1 MANKKG
7 MNKEAIMKLCSEISK
22 KEGEGI
28 VYSLGNK
35 NGVLNIPRW
44 STGLPDL
51 DAIIGGGIPKGR
63 TIRPPGA
70 DAPGGLILPK
80 QGHSAVS
87 SRRAASTIISTSR
100 ILI

>member
-44 STGLPDL
+44 
-51 DAIIGGGIPKGR
+51 
-63 TIRPPGA
+63 
-70 DAPGGLILPK
+70 
-80 QGHSAVS
+80 
-87 SRRAASTIISTSR
+87 TSR
-100 ILI
+100 P